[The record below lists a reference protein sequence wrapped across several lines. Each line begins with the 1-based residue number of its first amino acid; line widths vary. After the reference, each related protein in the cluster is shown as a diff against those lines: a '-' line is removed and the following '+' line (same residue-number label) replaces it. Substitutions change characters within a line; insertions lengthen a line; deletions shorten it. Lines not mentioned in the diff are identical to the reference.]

1 MKKNTTETQRPDARP
16 AHERRLTT
24 ASRLLAAADTDAA
37 VIEHCE
43 ATLSSPDYQRSRAQ
57 ASLDA
62 TSALLALANADVDTK
77 RTREARQVLQPV
89 AGGHDV

>member
-24 ASRLLAAADTDAA
+24 ASRRLADADSDADLVA
-37 VIEHCE
+37 RCRSMLN
-43 ATLSSPDYQRSRAQ
+43 APDYQCCRAQ
-57 ASLDA
+57 ASLA
-62 TSALLALANADVDTK
+62 AASVLLALADSGIDTK

-89 AGGHDV
+89 AGGRHV